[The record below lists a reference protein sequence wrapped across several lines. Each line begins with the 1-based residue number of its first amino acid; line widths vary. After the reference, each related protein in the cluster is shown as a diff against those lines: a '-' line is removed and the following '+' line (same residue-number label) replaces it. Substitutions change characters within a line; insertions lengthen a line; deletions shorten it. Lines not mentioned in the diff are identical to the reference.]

1 MSELFSRKSLVTL
14 PNLITLV
21 RLACLPIF
29 LWLLFGRDSRL
40 AAGVMIGCLGATDW
54 VDGWV
59 ARRFNQTS
67 PFGALFDPTV
77 DRVLFIVGLL
87 SLGIDGAVPLVI
99 AILILVREVGIGLT
113 MVVATAFGMERFP
126 VTYLGKW
133 ATFILMFAVPALT
146 LYLPLR
152 LLTGYQIAD
161 SVAMVVFGT
170 GIFLVGV
177 LTLLRFRRMLAHP
190 GDWSLVLC
198 AAALGLNT
206 YFGHFMRRP
215 AVFEVAIISAALAWA
230 SMRLRCMSTS
240 R

>member
-1 MSELFSRKSLVTL
+1 MIHVSELFSRKSLLTW
-14 PNLITLV
+14 PNAITLV
-21 RLACLPIF
+21 RLGCLPVF

-87 SLGIDGAVPLVI
+87 SLGIDGAVAPLI
-99 AILILVREVGIGLT
+99 AVLILVREIGIGLM

-146 LYLPLR
+146 LSTSGIALEPL
-152 LLTGYQIAD
+152 
-161 SVAMVVFGT
+161 F
-170 GIFLVGV
+170 FLVGW
-177 LTLLRFRRMLAHP
+177 LLVVP
-190 GDWSLVLC
+190 GLVLSYVT
-198 AAALGLNT
+198 AAQYVPKVREHLRSGRS
-206 YFGHFMRRP
+206 RRTT
-215 AVFEVAIISAALAWA
+215 V
-230 SMRLRCMSTS
+230 
-240 R
+240 

>member
-1 MSELFSRKSLVTL
+1 VSELFSRKSLLTV

-21 RLACLPIF
+21 RLACLPVF
-29 LWLLFGRDSRL
+29 LWLLFGEDSRL

-87 SLGIDGAVPLVI
+87 SLGIDGAVPLLV
-99 AILILVREVGIGLT
+99 AVLILVREVGIGAT

-146 LYLPLR
+146 LATSGIALEPLFALVGWVLVVPGLALSYITAVQYLPKVREHLR
-152 LLTGYQIAD
+152 SGRQ
-161 SVAMVVFGT
+161 
-170 GIFLVGV
+170 
-177 LTLLRFRRMLAHP
+177 RRTT
-190 GDWSLVLC
+190 V
-198 AAALGLNT
+198 
-206 YFGHFMRRP
+206 
-215 AVFEVAIISAALAWA
+215 
-230 SMRLRCMSTS
+230 
-240 R
+240 

>member
-1 MSELFSRKSLVTL
+1 MNPVSELFSRKSLVTL
-14 PNLITLV
+14 PNLITLM

-54 VDGWV
+54 IDGWV

-77 DRVLFIVGLL
+77 DRVLFIDGLL
-87 SLGIDGAVPLVI
+87 SLGVDGAVPLLI

-146 LYLPLR
+146 LASSGIALEPLFALVGWVLVIPGLVLSYITAVQYLPQVRQHLR
-152 LLTGYQIAD
+152 AGRQ
-161 SVAMVVFGT
+161 
-170 GIFLVGV
+170 
-177 LTLLRFRRMLAHP
+177 RRTT
-190 GDWSLVLC
+190 V
-198 AAALGLNT
+198 
-206 YFGHFMRRP
+206 
-215 AVFEVAIISAALAWA
+215 
-230 SMRLRCMSTS
+230 
-240 R
+240 

>member
-1 MSELFSRKSLVTL
+1 MIHVSELFSRKSLLTW
-14 PNLITLV
+14 PNAITLV
-21 RLACLPIF
+21 RLGCLPVF

-87 SLGIDGAVPLVI
+87 SLGIDGAVAPLV
-99 AILILVREVGIGLT
+99 ALLILVREIGIGLM

-146 LYLPLR
+146 LSTSGIALEPL
-152 LLTGYQIAD
+152 
-161 SVAMVVFGT
+161 F
-170 GIFLVGV
+170 FLVGW
-177 LTLLRFRRMLAHP
+177 LLVVP
-190 GDWSLVLC
+190 GLVLSYVT
-198 AAALGLNT
+198 AAQYVPKVREHLRSGRS
-206 YFGHFMRRP
+206 RRTT
-215 AVFEVAIISAALAWA
+215 V
-230 SMRLRCMSTS
+230 
-240 R
+240 

>member
-1 MSELFSRKSLVTL
+1 MNPVSELFSRKSLVTL
-14 PNLITLV
+14 PNLITLM

-54 VDGWV
+54 IDGWV

-87 SLGIDGAVPLVI
+87 SLGIDGAVPLLI

-146 LYLPLR
+146 LASSGIALEPLFALVGWVLVIPGLVLSYITAVQYLPQVRQHLR
-152 LLTGYQIAD
+152 AGRQ
-161 SVAMVVFGT
+161 
-170 GIFLVGV
+170 
-177 LTLLRFRRMLAHP
+177 RRTT
-190 GDWSLVLC
+190 V
-198 AAALGLNT
+198 
-206 YFGHFMRRP
+206 
-215 AVFEVAIISAALAWA
+215 
-230 SMRLRCMSTS
+230 
-240 R
+240 

>member
-14 PNLITLV
+14 PNLITLM

-54 VDGWV
+54 IDGWV

-87 SLGIDGAVPLVI
+87 SLGIDGAVPLLI

-146 LYLPLR
+146 LASSGIALEPLFALVGWVLVIPGLVLSYITAVQYLPQVRQHLR
-152 LLTGYQIAD
+152 AGRQ
-161 SVAMVVFGT
+161 
-170 GIFLVGV
+170 
-177 LTLLRFRRMLAHP
+177 RRTT
-190 GDWSLVLC
+190 V
-198 AAALGLNT
+198 
-206 YFGHFMRRP
+206 
-215 AVFEVAIISAALAWA
+215 
-230 SMRLRCMSTS
+230 
-240 R
+240 

>member
-1 MSELFSRKSLVTL
+1 MSELFSRKSVVTL

-29 LWLLFGRDSRL
+29 LWLLFGRESRL

-67 PFGALFDPTV
+67 PFGTLFDPTV

-146 LYLPLR
+146 LATSGIALEPLFALVGWVLVVPGLVLSYVTACQYLPKVKEHLR
-152 LLTGYQIAD
+152 SGRQ
-161 SVAMVVFGT
+161 
-170 GIFLVGV
+170 
-177 LTLLRFRRMLAHP
+177 RRTT
-190 GDWSLVLC
+190 V
-198 AAALGLNT
+198 
-206 YFGHFMRRP
+206 
-215 AVFEVAIISAALAWA
+215 
-230 SMRLRCMSTS
+230 
-240 R
+240 

>member
-1 MSELFSRKSLVTL
+1 VFHVSELFSRKSLLTV

-21 RLACLPIF
+21 RLACLPVF
-29 LWLLFGRDSRL
+29 LWLLFGEDSRL

-87 SLGIDGAVPLVI
+87 SLGIDGAVPLLV
-99 AILILVREVGIGLT
+99 AVLILVREVGIGAT

-146 LYLPLR
+146 LASSGIALEPLFALVGWVLVLPGLALSYITAVQYLPKVREHLR
-152 LLTGYQIAD
+152 SGRQ
-161 SVAMVVFGT
+161 
-170 GIFLVGV
+170 
-177 LTLLRFRRMLAHP
+177 RRTT
-190 GDWSLVLC
+190 V
-198 AAALGLNT
+198 
-206 YFGHFMRRP
+206 
-215 AVFEVAIISAALAWA
+215 
-230 SMRLRCMSTS
+230 
-240 R
+240 

>member
-1 MSELFSRKSLVTL
+1 MTDVSELFTRKSLLTF

-21 RLACLPIF
+21 RLACLPVF

-67 PFGALFDPTV
+67 PFGAVFDPTV

-87 SLGIDGAVPLVI
+87 ALGIDGAVTPIV
-99 AILILVREVGIGLT
+99 AVLILVREIGIGLT

-146 LYLPLR
+146 LSNSGIALEPLFSLVGWVLVVPGIVLSYVTGAQYLPKVRQHLR
-152 LLTGYQIAD
+152 AGRSHRTT
-161 SVAMVVFGT
+161 V
-170 GIFLVGV
+170 
-177 LTLLRFRRMLAHP
+177 
-190 GDWSLVLC
+190 
-198 AAALGLNT
+198 
-206 YFGHFMRRP
+206 
-215 AVFEVAIISAALAWA
+215 
-230 SMRLRCMSTS
+230 
-240 R
+240 

>member
-1 MSELFSRKSLVTL
+1 MSDLFSRKSLLTA
-14 PNLITLV
+14 PNAITLI

-77 DRVLFIVGLL
+77 DRVLFIVGLTA
-87 SLGIDGAVPLVI
+87 LGIEGAVNPAV
-99 AILILVREVGIGLT
+99 ATLILVREIGIGLT

-146 LYLPLR
+146 LSTSGIALEPLFSLVGWVLVVPGLVLSYVTAVQYLPKVKEHLR
-152 LLTGYQIAD
+152 SGR
-161 SVAMVVFGT
+161 G
-170 GIFLVGV
+170 
-177 LTLLRFRRMLAHP
+177 RRTT
-190 GDWSLVLC
+190 V
-198 AAALGLNT
+198 
-206 YFGHFMRRP
+206 
-215 AVFEVAIISAALAWA
+215 
-230 SMRLRCMSTS
+230 
-240 R
+240 

>member
-1 MSELFSRKSLVTL
+1 MNPVSELFSRKSLVTL
-14 PNLITLV
+14 PNLVTLV
-21 RLACLPIF
+21 RLACLPVF

-99 AILILVREVGIGLT
+99 AVLILVREVGIGLT

-133 ATFILMFAVPALT
+133 ATFVLMFAVPSLT
-146 LYLPLR
+146 LATSGIALEPLFALVGWVLVIPGLVLSYITAFQYLPKVKEHLR
-152 LLTGYQIAD
+152 SGRQ
-161 SVAMVVFGT
+161 
-170 GIFLVGV
+170 
-177 LTLLRFRRMLAHP
+177 RRTT
-190 GDWSLVLC
+190 V
-198 AAALGLNT
+198 
-206 YFGHFMRRP
+206 
-215 AVFEVAIISAALAWA
+215 
-230 SMRLRCMSTS
+230 
-240 R
+240 

>member
-1 MSELFSRKSLVTL
+1 MIHVSELFSRKSLLTW
-14 PNLITLV
+14 PNAITLV
-21 RLACLPIF
+21 RLGCLPVF

-77 DRVLFIVGLL
+77 DRVLFIVGLW
-87 SLGIDGAVPLVI
+87 SLGTDGAVAPLV
-99 AILILVREVGIGLT
+99 AVLILVREIGIGLM

-146 LYLPLR
+146 LSNSGVALEPL
-152 LLTGYQIAD
+152 
-161 SVAMVVFGT
+161 F
-170 GIFLVGV
+170 FLVGWV
-177 LTLLRFRRMLAHP
+177 LVIP
-190 GDWSLVLC
+190 GLVLSYVT
-198 AAALGLNT
+198 AAQYVPKVREHLRSGRS
-206 YFGHFMRRP
+206 RRTT
-215 AVFEVAIISAALAWA
+215 V
-230 SMRLRCMSTS
+230 
-240 R
+240 

>member
-1 MSELFSRKSLVTL
+1 MIHVSELFSRKSLLTW
-14 PNLITLV
+14 PNAITLV
-21 RLACLPIF
+21 RLGCLPVF

-77 DRVLFIVGLL
+77 DRVLFIVGLW
-87 SLGIDGAVPLVI
+87 SLGIDGAVAPLV
-99 AILILVREVGIGLT
+99 AVLILVREIGIGLM

-146 LYLPLR
+146 LSTSGIALEPL
-152 LLTGYQIAD
+152 
-161 SVAMVVFGT
+161 F
-170 GIFLVGV
+170 FLVGWV
-177 LTLLRFRRMLAHP
+177 LVVP
-190 GDWSLVLC
+190 GLVLSYVT
-198 AAALGLNT
+198 AAQYVPKVREHLRSGRS
-206 YFGHFMRRP
+206 RRTT
-215 AVFEVAIISAALAWA
+215 V
-230 SMRLRCMSTS
+230 
-240 R
+240 

>member
-1 MSELFSRKSLVTL
+1 MSELFTRKSLLTF

-21 RLACLPIF
+21 RLACLPVF

-67 PFGALFDPTV
+67 PFGAVFDPTV

-87 SLGIDGAVPLVI
+87 ALGIDGAVTPIV
-99 AILILVREVGIGLT
+99 AVLILVREIGIGLT

-146 LYLPLR
+146 LSNSGIALEPLFSLVGWVLVVPGIVLSYVTGAQYLPKVRQHLR
-152 LLTGYQIAD
+152 AGRSHRTT
-161 SVAMVVFGT
+161 V
-170 GIFLVGV
+170 
-177 LTLLRFRRMLAHP
+177 
-190 GDWSLVLC
+190 
-198 AAALGLNT
+198 
-206 YFGHFMRRP
+206 
-215 AVFEVAIISAALAWA
+215 
-230 SMRLRCMSTS
+230 
-240 R
+240 

>member
-1 MSELFSRKSLVTL
+1 MTDVSELFTRKSLLTF

-21 RLACLPIF
+21 RLACLPVF

-67 PFGALFDPTV
+67 PFGAVFDPTV

-87 SLGIDGAVPLVI
+87 ALGIDGAVTPIV
-99 AILILVREVGIGLT
+99 AVLILVREIGIGLT

-146 LYLPLR
+146 LSNSGIALEPLFSLVGWVLVVPGLVLSYVTGAQYLPKVRQHLR
-152 LLTGYQIAD
+152 AGRSHRTT
-161 SVAMVVFGT
+161 V
-170 GIFLVGV
+170 
-177 LTLLRFRRMLAHP
+177 
-190 GDWSLVLC
+190 
-198 AAALGLNT
+198 
-206 YFGHFMRRP
+206 
-215 AVFEVAIISAALAWA
+215 
-230 SMRLRCMSTS
+230 
-240 R
+240 

>member
-1 MSELFSRKSLVTL
+1 MSDLFTRKSLLTF

-21 RLACLPIF
+21 RLACLPVF

-67 PFGALFDPTV
+67 PFGAVFDPTV

-87 SLGIDGAVPLVI
+87 ALGIDGAVTPIV
-99 AILILVREVGIGLT
+99 AVLILVREIGIGLT

-146 LYLPLR
+146 LSNSGIALEPLFSLVGWVLVVPGIVLSYVTGAQYLPKVRQHLR
-152 LLTGYQIAD
+152 AGRSHRTT
-161 SVAMVVFGT
+161 V
-170 GIFLVGV
+170 
-177 LTLLRFRRMLAHP
+177 
-190 GDWSLVLC
+190 
-198 AAALGLNT
+198 
-206 YFGHFMRRP
+206 
-215 AVFEVAIISAALAWA
+215 
-230 SMRLRCMSTS
+230 
-240 R
+240 

>member
-1 MSELFSRKSLVTL
+1 MIPVSELFSRKSLVTL

-21 RLACLPIF
+21 RLACLPVF

-99 AILILVREVGIGLT
+99 AVLILVREVGIGLT

-133 ATFILMFAVPALT
+133 ATFVLMFAVPSLT
-146 LYLPLR
+146 LATSGIALEPLFALVGWVLVVPGLVLSYITAFQYLPKVKEHLR
-152 LLTGYQIAD
+152 SGRQ
-161 SVAMVVFGT
+161 
-170 GIFLVGV
+170 
-177 LTLLRFRRMLAHP
+177 RRTT
-190 GDWSLVLC
+190 V
-198 AAALGLNT
+198 
-206 YFGHFMRRP
+206 
-215 AVFEVAIISAALAWA
+215 
-230 SMRLRCMSTS
+230 
-240 R
+240 